1 MFSYENNVINLDF
14 GWLSYPSKAVKTICQ
29 RIVLH
34 KIKGTWKQDS
44 GVIGI
49 PQKFGLNSIKDQKS
63 PEIHEKMF
71 YKQDKNAENYG

>member
-1 MFSYENNVINLDF
+1 MFSYENNVINPDF

-49 PQKFGLNSIKDQKS
+49 PQKLDQNGPKS
-63 PEIHEKMF
+63 PGIHEKMF
-71 YKQDKNAENYG
+71 YKQDKNAKNCE